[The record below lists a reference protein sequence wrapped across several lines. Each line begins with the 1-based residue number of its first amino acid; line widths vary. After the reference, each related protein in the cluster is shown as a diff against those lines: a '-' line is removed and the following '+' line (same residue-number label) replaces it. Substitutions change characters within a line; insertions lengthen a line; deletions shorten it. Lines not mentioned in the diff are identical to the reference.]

1 MLHRLH
7 DLWTLLATAWR
18 IWREDGAVSDL
29 EIEDYAASWEPAA
42 EQNVLVLVR
51 QTATPD
57 RACDHNALHF
67 ADRRRRMH

>member
-51 QTATPD
+51 NHAIS
-57 RACDHNALHF
+57 DHNAVHF
-67 ADRRRRMH
+67 SDPRRRMH